1 MIGTL
6 DQEEFNG
13 TTGHFLG
20 ITVLLLWN
28 CRGSLVHKT
37 VVFCI
42 NIRVFQHV
50 ICIKMQN
57 YLLDEGF

>member
-20 ITVLLLWN
+20 ITVLLRWN

-42 NIRVFQHV
+42 NIRAFLHI

>member
-13 TTGHFLG
+13 STGHFLG
-20 ITVLLLWN
+20 ITVLFLWN

-42 NIRVFQHV
+42 NIRVFLHV

>member
-13 TTGHFLG
+13 STGLFLG

-28 CRGSLVHKT
+28 CRG
-37 VVFCI
+37 
-42 NIRVFQHV
+42 R
-50 ICIKMQN
+50 
-57 YLLDEGF
+57 

>member
-20 ITVLLLWN
+20 ITVLLQWN
-28 CRGSLVHKT
+28 WCGSLVHKT

-42 NIRVFQHV
+42 NIRVFLHV
-50 ICIKMQN
+50 ICIKMRS

>member
-20 ITVLLLWN
+20 ITVLLRWN

-37 VVFCI
+37 IGFCI
-42 NIRVFQHV
+42 NIRVFLHV
-50 ICIKMQN
+50 ICIKMRN
-57 YLLDEGF
+57 CLLNEGF